1 MSLINDALKRAHDA
15 SKNAPANPNV
25 TIRLQP
31 NEEERGH
38 NWLVLVGLP
47 LLIVALLLAGGWFYF
62 YGRPGVLQ
70 TAGLSQPKS
79 IPASLPAPAPV
90 TANPAPAPVTP
101 APNAQTTAPAPVQ
114 PEVVSNPAPVA
125 PTPAPAIVT
134 RPVTAKKAP
143 ATPPPAT
150 TTAKATPTFP
160 PLKLQGIYFRRT
172 NPSAMINN
180 QNVGIGES
188 VDGVQVI
195 AIERMLVTVELEG
208 QKKVLTL
215 Q

>member
-31 NEEERGH
+31 SEEERGH
-38 NWLVLVGLP
+38 NLFVLAGLP
-47 LLIVALLLAGGWFYF
+47 LLIVALMLAGGWFYF
-62 YGRPGVLQ
+62 YGRPGAPKAASLIKPQPIQ
-70 TAGLSQPKS
+70 TASV
-79 IPASLPAPAPV
+79 PAAAPV
-90 TANPAPAPVTP
+90 AANPAPAPVASAP
-101 APNAQTTAPAPVQ
+101 AVPTVSSPAPVQ
-114 PEVVSNPAPVA
+114 SEVVSNPAPAPGIVLRPVA
-125 PTPAPAIVT
+125 AKKTPAVLLPAT
-134 RPVTAKKAP
+134 AP
-143 ATPPPAT
+143 AT
-150 TTAKATPTFP
+150 TAKVAPTFP

-180 QNVGIGES
+180 QNVGIGET